1 MSKLLTIWN
10 YIRRH
15 KYMITVL
22 IFIVVIGFLD
32 ENSLIQRVK
41 HRSEISALN
50 SEIEKY
56 RKQYEEDTEKLKE
69 LTTNPEAL
77 EKIAREKYLM
87 KKPDPDHPKA
97 ERDWRWNLLREGE
110 HQHAVRKKRAVH
122 YHPGIGG
129 AGGIRKHLKQQPLG
143 DTETLSGWN
152 LYHIHTSVW
161 LWKRRGWKFSHHR
174 IRGRNRKVD
183 L

>member
-77 EKIAREKYLM
+77 SRTTA
-87 KKPDPDHPKA
+87 
-97 ERDWRWNLLREGE
+97 
-110 HQHAVRKKRAVH
+110 
-122 YHPGIGG
+122 
-129 AGGIRKHLKQQPLG
+129 
-143 DTETLSGWN
+143 
-152 LYHIHTSVW
+152 TSTASW
-161 LWKRRGWKFSHHR
+161 Y
-174 IRGRNRKVD
+174 
-183 L
+183 

>member
-41 HRSEISALN
+41 HRSEISSLN

-87 KKPDPDHPKA
+87 KKPDEDIFVF
-97 ERDWRWNLLREGE
+97 EE
-110 HQHAVRKKRAVH
+110 
-122 YHPGIGG
+122 
-129 AGGIRKHLKQQPLG
+129 
-143 DTETLSGWN
+143 
-152 LYHIHTSVW
+152 
-161 LWKRRGWKFSHHR
+161 
-174 IRGRNRKVD
+174 
-183 L
+183 

>member
-41 HRSEISALN
+41 HLSEISALN

-87 KKPDPDHPKA
+87 KKPD
-97 ERDWRWNLLREGE
+97 EYIFVFEE
-110 HQHAVRKKRAVH
+110 
-122 YHPGIGG
+122 
-129 AGGIRKHLKQQPLG
+129 
-143 DTETLSGWN
+143 
-152 LYHIHTSVW
+152 
-161 LWKRRGWKFSHHR
+161 
-174 IRGRNRKVD
+174 
-183 L
+183 

>member
-41 HRSEISALN
+41 HRSENSALN

-56 RKQYEEDTEKLKE
+56 RMQYEEDTEKLKE

-87 KKPDPDHPKA
+87 KKPDEDIFVF
-97 ERDWRWNLLREGE
+97 EE
-110 HQHAVRKKRAVH
+110 
-122 YHPGIGG
+122 
-129 AGGIRKHLKQQPLG
+129 
-143 DTETLSGWN
+143 
-152 LYHIHTSVW
+152 
-161 LWKRRGWKFSHHR
+161 
-174 IRGRNRKVD
+174 
-183 L
+183 